1 MVAGNLALVQ
11 TQALVVGFLAA
22 VAAMILGWIPEG
34 KFDLNHAFLLGA
46 SSVLTAAFASF
57 VLGKLSILIYHKW
70 YCFADLF
77 QGCYFQ

>member
-57 VLGKLSILIYHKW
+57 VLGKVITL
-70 YCFADLF
+70 
-77 QGCYFQ
+77 